1 MGRDKIGGKMD
12 YIVCFYKIIAIGVE
26 VIAESETEAIEKAK
40 KIWRKDHAIPIVKTV
55 EEVIT

>member
-1 MGRDKIGGKMD
+1 MD